1 MANHEHAQCCDTT
14 ELHPDLLREVH
25 LPDEDDM
32 AELAELYKVFG
43 DSTRVRILCTLSQ
56 QALCVCDLAE
66 LLQLSQSAVSHQLRI
81 LKQAK
86 LVKNRRDGRSIIYS
100 LADEHVRGIIAM
112 GMEHILE
119 P

>member
-1 MANHEHAQCCDTT
+1 MREHAECCDVT
-14 ELHPDLLREVH
+14 EIHPSMLQAVH

-56 QALCVCDLAE
+56 SELCVCDLAE
-66 LLQLSQSAVSHQLRI
+66 VLKLSQSAVSHQLRI

-86 LVKNRRDGRSIIYS
+86 LVRNRRDGRSVIYS
-100 LADEHVRGIIAM
+100 LADDHVRGIIAM

-119 P
+119 

>member
-1 MANHEHAQCCDTT
+1 MREHAEVCDVT
-14 ELHPDLLREVH
+14 EVHPNMLQAVH

-56 QALCVCDLAE
+56 SELCVCDLAE
-66 LLQLSQSAVSHQLRI
+66 LLNLSQSAISHQLRI

-100 LADEHVRGIIAM
+100 LADNHVRGIIAM

-119 P
+119 

>member
-1 MANHEHAQCCDTT
+1 MREHAECCDVT
-14 ELHPDLLREVH
+14 EIHPDMLQAVH

-56 QALCVCDLAE
+56 SELCVCDLAE
-66 LLQLSQSAVSHQLRI
+66 VLKLSQSAVSHQLRI

-100 LADEHVRGIIAM
+100 LADDHVRGIIAM

-119 P
+119 